1 MNDLRFALRQL
12 FKNPGFTAVA
22 VLTLALGIGATT
34 AIFSVTNTALLRP
47 LPYAKPEQLVRLYTE
62 FPGIPNDGGRRF
74 AFSHPEYLDL
84 RRETK
89 SWKDLELW
97 AMGEATLAGEADPI
111 RAPGAGVT
119 GGMLPMLGVAPIMGR
134 LLSPE
139 DDQPGAPKAVNISFG
154 LWQSLFAGDSN
165 VVGRELLVNGEK
177 HTVLGVMPKDFRFPP
192 GAADAPQVWAPMQ
205 LDPLHP
211 GNRAG
216 HNFSLL
222 GRLKDGVPLGQ
233 ARQELE
239 AFVKRA
245 EETKMAGTHGFGGKD
260 HPIVIHGLHDE
271 VVRTIRPALRMLLG
285 AVGFVLLIACVN
297 VANLLLARA
306 EARQK
311 EIAIRGALGAGWR
324 SLARQF
330 VIEGVLLSL
339 LGAVVGLFL
348 AQGGLQLAR
357 AADEASLPR
366 AAEIALDG
374 RVLLFTL
381 VISVVTGIGFGLAPF
396 YHVARRSFYG
406 TLKSAASSVTGGGAT
421 QRFRHALV
429 MGELALAL
437 VLLVGTGLM
446 LRAFWKLQ
454 QVEAGFEPKGIV
466 TAYVSL
472 PQTTYPD
479 GQTRS
484 AFWGRLETRLAAL
497 PGVGSA
503 ALVTGLPP
511 QKGPNYSDISIEG
524 FVSVPGGPMQNVD
537 FYQGVSVGYFKT
549 LGIRLL
555 EGRVFDQRDTPGAA
569 DVAVIN
575 RATARM
581 FYGEQSPIGRRLR
594 PGGTDAWCTIIGVVD
609 DVKNHG
615 VENVTGT
622 EVYFAMGQTYA
633 RDYDGYYVALRSP
646 GEPSAVIS
654 SLRRELRAMDPSLP
668 LSRVRSLEEVMS
680 AAQARPRFLTT
691 LLLIFSC
698 VALILATVGIY
709 GVISYSVAQR
719 TREIGVRMALGAQ
732 RGDVLSLLLGRGMLV
747 AGIGIALGLTG
758 AFALTRSLSTMLFGV
773 TPTDPLTFA
782 AVSLL
787 LAMVAF
793 VAIYIPARR
802 ATKVDPIQALRTE

>member
-1 MNDLRFALRQL
+1 MNDLKFALRQL

-89 SWKDLELW
+89 SWEALELW
-97 AMGEATLAGEADPI
+97 SNGEVNLAGEAEPM
-111 RAPGAGVT
+111 RAPASGVT
-119 GGMLPMLGVAPIMGR
+119 GGLLRMLGVTPLAGR
-134 LLSPE
+134 LIGPE
-139 DDQPGAPKAVNISFG
+139 DDQPGAPNTANISFG

-165 VVGRELLVNGEK
+165 VIGRELLVNGEK

-192 GAADAPQVWAPMQ
+192 GKADASQLWVPMQ

-211 GNRAG
+211 GGRTG

-222 GRLKDGVPLGQ
+222 GRLKDGVTMAQ
-233 ARQELE
+233 ARSELD
-239 AFVKRA
+239 AFVKHT
-245 EETKMAGTHGFGGKD
+245 EEITPAGTHGFRASD
-260 HPIVIHGLHDE
+260 HPIVMHGLHDE
-271 VVRTIRPALRMLLG
+271 VVRGVKPALRALMG

-324 SLARQF
+324 CLARQF

-366 AAEIALDG
+366 AAELALDA

-381 VISVVTGIGFGLAPF
+381 GISVVTGIGFGLAPF
-396 YHVARRSFYG
+396 YHVARRSFHG

-437 VLLVGTGLM
+437 VLLIGTGLM

-454 QVEAGFEPKGIV
+454 HVEAGFEPKGIV

-479 GQTRS
+479 GQARS

-497 PGVGSA
+497 PGVESA

-537 FYQGVSVGYFKT
+537 FYQGVSASYFKT

-633 RDYDGYYVALRSP
+633 RDYNGYYVALRSP

-680 AAQARPRFLTT
+680 AAQARPRFLAT
-691 LLLIFSC
+691 LLMIFSG

-719 TREIGVRMALGAQ
+719 TREIGLRMALGAQ
-732 RGDVLSLLLGRGMLV
+732 RGDVLGLLLGRGMLI
-747 AGIGIALGLTG
+747 AAIGIALGLAG
-758 AFALTRSLSTMLFGV
+758 AFALTRSLSTLLFGV
-773 TPTDPLTFA
+773 TPTDPLTFT

-787 LAMVAF
+787 LAVVAF

-802 ATKVDPIQALRTE
+802 ATRVDPINALRCE

>member
-119 GGMLPMLGVAPIMGR
+119 GGMLPMLGVAPLMGR

-271 VVRTIRPALRMLLG
+271 VVRTIRRC
-285 AVGFVLLIACVN
+285 ACC
-297 VANLLLARA
+297 
-306 EARQK
+306 
-311 EIAIRGALGAGWR
+311 
-324 SLARQF
+324 
-330 VIEGVLLSL
+330 
-339 LGAVVGLFL
+339 
-348 AQGGLQLAR
+348 
-357 AADEASLPR
+357 
-366 AAEIALDG
+366 
-374 RVLLFTL
+374 
-381 VISVVTGIGFGLAPF
+381 
-396 YHVARRSFYG
+396 
-406 TLKSAASSVTGGGAT
+406 
-421 QRFRHALV
+421 
-429 MGELALAL
+429 
-437 VLLVGTGLM
+437 
-446 LRAFWKLQ
+446 
-454 QVEAGFEPKGIV
+454 
-466 TAYVSL
+466 
-472 PQTTYPD
+472 
-479 GQTRS
+479 
-484 AFWGRLETRLAAL
+484 WGRS
-497 PGVGSA
+497 GS
-503 ALVTGLPP
+503 
-511 QKGPNYSDISIEG
+511 
-524 FVSVPGGPMQNVD
+524 
-537 FYQGVSVGYFKT
+537 
-549 LGIRLL
+549 
-555 EGRVFDQRDTPGAA
+555 
-569 DVAVIN
+569 
-575 RATARM
+575 
-581 FYGEQSPIGRRLR
+581 
-594 PGGTDAWCTIIGVVD
+594 
-609 DVKNHG
+609 
-615 VENVTGT
+615 
-622 EVYFAMGQTYA
+622 
-633 RDYDGYYVALRSP
+633 
-646 GEPSAVIS
+646 
-654 SLRRELRAMDPSLP
+654 
-668 LSRVRSLEEVMS
+668 
-680 AAQARPRFLTT
+680 
-691 LLLIFSC
+691 SC
-698 VALILATVGIY
+698 
-709 GVISYSVAQR
+709 
-719 TREIGVRMALGAQ
+719 
-732 RGDVLSLLLGRGMLV
+732 
-747 AGIGIALGLTG
+747 
-758 AFALTRSLSTMLFGV
+758 
-773 TPTDPLTFA
+773 
-782 AVSLL
+782 
-787 LAMVAF
+787 
-793 VAIYIPARR
+793 
-802 ATKVDPIQALRTE
+802 

>member
-1 MNDLRFALRQL
+1 MNDLKFALRQL
-12 FKNPGFTAVA
+12 LKNPGFTAVA

-34 AIFSVTNTALLRP
+34 AIFSVANTALLRP

-74 AFSHPEYLDL
+74 AFSHPEFLDL

-89 SWKDLELW
+89 SWSALELW

-119 GGMLPMLGVAPIMGR
+119 GGMLPMLGVAPFMGR

-139 DDQPGAPKAVNISFG
+139 DDQPGAPKAANISFG

-192 GAADAPQVWAPMQ
+192 GAADAPQVWVPMQ
-205 LDPLHP
+205 LDPIHP
-211 GNRAG
+211 GGRAE

-222 GRLKDGVPLGQ
+222 GRLKDWVTLGQ

-245 EETKMAGTHGFGGKD
+245 EETTAAGSHGFGAKD

-271 VVRTIRPALRMLLG
+271 VVRSIRPALRMLLG

-339 LGAVVGLFL
+339 LGAVVGLFF

-366 AAEIALDG
+366 AAELALDG
-374 RVLLFTL
+374 RVLLFTFGL
-381 VISVVTGIGFGLAPF
+381 SVVTGIGFGLAPF
-396 YHVARRSFYG
+396 YHVARRSFHG
-406 TLKSAASSVTGGGAT
+406 TLKSAASSVTAGGAT
-421 QRFRHALV
+421 QRFRHVLV

-437 VLLVGTGLM
+437 MLLIGTGLM

-454 QVEAGFEPKGIV
+454 QVEAGFEPRGIL
-466 TAYVSL
+466 TAQVAL
-472 PQTTYPD
+472 PPATYPD
-479 GQTRS
+479 GPTQS
-484 AFWGRLETRLAAL
+484 AFWTRLETELTAL
-497 PGVGSA
+497 PDVESA

-511 QKGPNYSDISIEG
+511 LKQAVYSDLEIEG
-524 FVSVPGGPMQNVD
+524 FVSVPGGPMLNVD
-537 FYQGVSVGYFKT
+537 FYQGVSPAYFKT
-549 LGIRLL
+549 LRIRLL
-555 EGRVFDQRDTPGAA
+555 EGRLFDGRDTPNAT

-575 RATARM
+575 RATARR
-581 FYGEQSPIGRRLR
+581 FFGEQSPIGRRLR
-594 PGGTDAWCTIIGVVD
+594 PGSGQKEWCTVIGVVE

-615 VENVTGT
+615 LENVAGT

-633 RDYDGYYVALRSP
+633 RENRACYVALRSR
-646 GEPSAVIS
+646 GEPAAMIS
-654 SLRRELRAMDPSLP
+654 PLRRVVRTLDPSLP
-668 LSRVRSLEEVMS
+668 LSRVRTLEAVMS
-680 AAQARPRFLTT
+680 AAQARPRFLAT
-691 LLLIFSC
+691 LLLIFSG
-698 VALILATVGIY
+698 VALVLATVGIY
-709 GVISYSVAQR
+709 GVISYSVA
-719 TREIGVRMALGAQ
+719 
-732 RGDVLSLLLGRGMLV
+732 
-747 AGIGIALGLTG
+747 
-758 AFALTRSLSTMLFGV
+758 
-773 TPTDPLTFA
+773 
-782 AVSLL
+782 
-787 LAMVAF
+787 
-793 VAIYIPARR
+793 
-802 ATKVDPIQALRTE
+802 